1 MSKYMEVT
9 VNRTPFRRSGQE
21 RWDTTRAAT
30 EPLVML
36 EMLVTRFLEDQA
48 KKYKNRKSRTRDQ
61 TMHPLRMMSIFK
73 DCLKSDE
80 EKIRFDLVTLNQR
93 CIELFRKIQILCVE
107 QSPLDYP
114 SDEFRG
120 DLNLNRCI
128 RKLMVGVDGGERQR
142 PTRFPEASVK
152 IKELIELEG
161 ASAIEQAKAL
171 CFVGGD
177 GSKKVED
184 KFETPMEDDVPF
196 WMRAMFS
203 NIVMVGG
210 QDGSDVRLL

>member
-1 MSKYMEVT
+1 M
-9 VNRTPFRRSGQE
+9 
-21 RWDTTRAAT
+21 
-30 EPLVML
+30 
-36 EMLVTRFLEDQA
+36 
-48 KKYKNRKSRTRDQ
+48 
-61 TMHPLRMMSIFK
+61 
-73 DCLKSDE
+73 
-80 EKIRFDLVTLNQR
+80 TLNQR

-128 RKLMVGVDGGERQR
+128 RKLMVGVDGGERQQ

-171 CFVGGD
+171 CFVEVTEARKWRT
-177 GSKKVED
+177 SLRLQWK
-184 KFETPMEDDVPF
+184 T
-196 WMRAMFS
+196 MFLS
-203 NIVMVGG
+203 G
-210 QDGSDVRLL
+210 